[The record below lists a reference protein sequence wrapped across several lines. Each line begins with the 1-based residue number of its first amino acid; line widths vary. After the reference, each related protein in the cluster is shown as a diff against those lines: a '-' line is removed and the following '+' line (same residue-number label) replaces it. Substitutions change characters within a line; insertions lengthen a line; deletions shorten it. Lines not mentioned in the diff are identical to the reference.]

1 MLKVLSAW
9 HAQKERLRLPN
20 LHNNTRMDEK
30 KKKKKKKKKSF
41 TQPRT
46 GIKV

>member
-30 KKKKKKKKKSF
+30 KKKKKKKSF